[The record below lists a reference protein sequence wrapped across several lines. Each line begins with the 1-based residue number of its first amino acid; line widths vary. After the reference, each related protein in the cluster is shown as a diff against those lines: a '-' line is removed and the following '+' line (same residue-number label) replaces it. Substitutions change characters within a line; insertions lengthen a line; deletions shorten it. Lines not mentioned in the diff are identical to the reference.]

1 MAALA
6 PKISRPKPGTP
17 RNFTESLTEKA
28 ATLMLTNRVV
38 IKREGAGEHKY
49 VSFYGTNE
57 ARSLIV
63 KVHSEPDL

>member
-28 ATLMLTNRVV
+28 ATLMLINRAV
-38 IKREGAGEHKY
+38 IKEKEQENNKA
-49 VSFYGTNE
+49 
-57 ARSLIV
+57 
-63 KVHSEPDL
+63 

>member
-49 VSFYGTNE
+49 VSF
-57 ARSLIV
+57 
-63 KVHSEPDL
+63 